1 MNFLIVLVISS
12 VTGVTFLMTSLYLCY
27 KNRKFFVSRLALF
40 VCVRARAPANF
51 GNFGHHKYYNKFQRR
66 TFLPGRDSRQ
76 RKESKENRENS
87 EAAQRERYY
96 ATIHKVTH
104 QSADKIPETSE
115 DISPYATFQLSEAST
130 LAQSH
135 PGPANTLLHS
145 FMYHERALQEG
156 CASTPPAVLQ
166 HQPNTLQKSSIYYNI
181 VRFCLLFIEL
191 VCELEFIL
199 ISCGLHTIVW
209 KNA

>member
-1 MNFLIVLVISS
+1 M
-12 VTGVTFLMTSLYLCY
+12 
-27 KNRKFFVSRLALF
+27 
-40 VCVRARAPANF
+40 
-51 GNFGHHKYYNKFQRR
+51 
-66 TFLPGRDSRQ
+66 

-104 QSADKIPETSE
+104 QSGDKIPETSE

-156 CASTPPAVLQ
+156 CASTPPAVLSQ
-166 HQPNTLQKSSIYYNI
+166 HNTKQKSSIYYNI
-181 VRFCLLFIEL
+181 VRFLFVVFQMNWFTNWSLSLCFFKIGMRPL
-191 VCELEFIL
+191 
-199 ISCGLHTIVW
+199 
-209 KNA
+209 N